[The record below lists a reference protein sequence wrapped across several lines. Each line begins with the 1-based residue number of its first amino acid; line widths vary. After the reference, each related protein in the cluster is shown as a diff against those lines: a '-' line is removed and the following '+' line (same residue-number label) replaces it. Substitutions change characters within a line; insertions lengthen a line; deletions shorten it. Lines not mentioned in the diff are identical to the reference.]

1 MGEGHQVWAISASFL
16 DCSKTQDSRVYG
28 QKHLENWDF
37 FFFFLS
43 KIGIVTFLKNFS
55 KAKRIHMNDGKGH
68 QVWAISIA
76 SFLDCSKTQDSRVYG
91 QKHLENWGFF
101 FFFLSKLVLL
111 FSKVLAKP
119 KEFIWMMETEHHHA
133 FRTPSGIM
141 LLESYF
147 LLLKAI
153 CISYRNSNIFT

>member
-1 MGEGHQVWAISASFL
+1 MNTWMSSWVNTLCACRLELTIQRAECIKTLDKCLMGEGHQVWAISASFL

-37 FFFFLS
+37 IFFLS

-91 QKHLENWGFF
+91 QKHLENWDFF
-101 FFFLSKLVLL
+101 FF
-111 FSKVLAKP
+111 
-119 KEFIWMMETEHHHA
+119 
-133 FRTPSGIM
+133 
-141 LLESYF
+141 
-147 LLLKAI
+147 
-153 CISYRNSNIFT
+153 